1 MSTPN
6 AIPPVRPGNPLV
18 KILLSAAL
26 LGIGVYLVQT
36 RGAPK
41 SPARG
46 VAVVPSLRSNA
57 PSSEGSKSF
66 AWIPR
71 YPGANI
77 ANIRTRETSKIL
89 SYGFEFQSAD
99 ASAAVA
105 AFFESGLRTA
115 GLTVVTRSPSAG
127 EIDLHGESPD
137 RKRLIDVGVDKAP
150 SGATVTVSATEQ

>member
-6 AIPPVRPGNPLV
+6 AIPPLRRGSPLV

-26 LGIGVYLVQT
+26 LGLGLYLVQT
-36 RGAPK
+36 RKAQQ

-46 VAVVPSLRSNA
+46 VAVAPSFRSNA
-57 PSSEGSKSF
+57 PSSEGTKSF

-71 YPGANI
+71 YPGANVE
-77 ANIRTRETSKIL
+77 NIRTRETSKVL
-89 SYGFEFQSAD
+89 SYGFEFQSSD
-99 ASAAVA
+99 APAAIA
-105 AFFESGLRTA
+105 AFFENGLRAA
-115 GLTVVTRSPSAG
+115 GFTVVKRSPGA
-127 EIDLHGESPD
+127 EETDLHGESPD